1 MAIFLTDTGEVALLN
16 KLLKT
21 ALSTNENYVLKLFT
35 NNYTP
40 SDGSVQGQFTEA
52 VFTNYTS
59 RTLTR
64 AGWNAAGIVSNKASM
79 SYGSTPRSWTCGATG
94 NTVYGYWVTGDGTNA
109 GTLLWVERFI
119 TNRVLANGDILN
131 LTPQFTL
138 NSETFG

>member
-1 MAIFLTDTGEVALLN
+1 MPIFLTDNAEVALLN

-21 ALSTNENYVLKLFT
+21 ALSTNENYILKLYT

-40 SDGSVQGQFTEA
+40 SDGTVQNQFTEA

-64 AGWNAAGIVSNKASM
+64 AGWNTAQIVSNKAQS
-79 SYGSTPRSWTCGATG
+79 SYGAAPRSWTCGATG

-109 GTLLWVERFI
+109 GGILWVERFI
-119 TNRVLANGDILN
+119 TSRVLANGDVLN